1 MNVEQTLAQQHYEK
15 VGIGRR
21 MGFGKRPCILVVD
34 FQKGLTSPKY
44 PLGANLDKE
53 IAATRELLDVA
64 RQKKV
69 PIIFTRTVY
78 DDSGTDGLRYVDK
91 IPSLLSLRKGTFM
104 GEIDERLEPRPTES
118 IVEKQYQ
125 SAFFGTPVLSILNSL
140 HVDTAIICGCVTS
153 GCIRATVIDS
163 MQLGYY
169 TIIPR
174 QCVGDRASG
183 PHESNLFDLD
193 TKIADVVD
201 KEEVIEY
208 LNKLAPER

>member
-1 MNVEQTLAQQHYEK
+1 
-15 VGIGRR
+15 
-21 MGFGKRPCILVVD
+21 MGFGKRPGILVVD

-53 IAATRELLDVA
+53 LAATRELLDVA

-78 DDSGTDGLRYVDK
+78 DDSGNDGLRYVDK

-163 MQLGYY
+163 MQLGFY

-174 QCVGDRASG
+174 QCVGDRAAG
-183 PHESNLFDLD
+183 PHETNLFDMD
-193 TKIADVVD
+193 KKNADVLD
-201 KEEVIEY
+201 KEEVLKY
-208 LNKLAPER
+208 LNKLPFER